1 MGSYPYERR
10 DFSRSAELYTVEYGF
25 FLLLLASDMPLL
37 QKSFFDKLNI
47 LCEGPCEKAR
57 PVCRQEN
64 GSMHIPPM
72 EMSFSH
78 QNMSQLSQVKNPIIR
93 RIFVGNPDHQCSKCF
108 PNQCR
113 WDIGPLYDP
122 PPGPRSE
129 GLSIDLNNPV

>member
-1 MGSYPYERR
+1 M
-10 DFSRSAELYTVEYGF
+10 EYGF
-25 FLLLLASDMPLL
+25 FLLSLALDMLLLVW
-37 QKSFFDKLNI
+37 KSSFVMLEI

-93 RIFVGNPDHQCSKCF
+93 RIFVGNPDHQFSKCF

-113 WDIGPLYDP
+113 RDIGPLYDP

-129 GLSIDLNNPV
+129 G